1 MRWPFLLWTPFSVY
15 FKRIYLAFLS
25 QNRYNS
31 KACNRELVLERHG
44 FRMRIGLVRHFK
56 VNCPHKKMMTSK
68 EFREWSEKYEV
79 SKVMIKPVEMYGIEW
94 DICYASDLPRAITT
108 AKEVY
113 SGNLQID
120 KLLREV
126 DNAPFINSDKLKLP
140 FEVWHVCGRLA
151 WFFRSKSQP
160 ETIKGTRKRIHKFLD
175 KIDWSKEN
183 VLIVFHGFMLYNF
196 QKELRKRG
204 FRGENVRRVK
214 NGFLYEYVKVDKKHR
229 N

>member
-1 MRWPFLLWTPFSVY
+1 MEKV
-15 FKRIYLAFLS
+15 
-25 QNRYNS
+25 
-31 KACNRELVLERHG
+31 
-44 FRMRIGLVRHFK
+44 MRIGLLRHFK
-56 VNCPHKKMMTSK
+56 VNCPHEKMMTSS

-79 SKVMIKPVEMYGIEW
+79 SKVIKKKVDMYDIEW

-113 SGNLQID
+113 SGNLKID

-126 DNAPFINSDKLKLP
+126 DNAPFINTDKIRLP

-151 WFFRSKSQP
+151 WFFKSKSQP
-160 ETIKGTRKRIHKFLD
+160 ETRIQTKKRINDFLD
-175 KIDWSKEN
+175 RIDWSKDN

-204 FRGENVRRVK
+204 FLGEKLKLVK
-214 NGFLYEYVKVDKKHR
+214 NGVLYEYLREEPEVIR
-229 N
+229 NNEDNTDLCG

>member
-1 MRWPFLLWTPFSVY
+1 
-15 FKRIYLAFLS
+15 
-25 QNRYNS
+25 
-31 KACNRELVLERHG
+31 
-44 FRMRIGLVRHFK
+44 MRIGLLRHFK
-56 VNCPHKKMMTSK
+56 VNCPHAKMMTSS

-79 SKVMIKPVEMYGIEW
+79 SKVIKKKVDMYDIEW

-113 SGNLQID
+113 SGNLKID

-126 DNAPFINSDKLKLP
+126 DNAPFINTDKIRLP

-151 WFFRSKSQP
+151 WFFKSKSQP
-160 ETIKGTRKRIHKFLD
+160 ETRIQTKKRIKDFLD
-175 KIDWSKEN
+175 RIDWSKDN

-204 FRGENVRRVK
+204 FLGEKLKLVK
-214 NGFLYEYVKVDKKHR
+214 NGVLYEYLREEPEVIR
-229 N
+229 NNEDNTDLCG